1 MNSTFYYFGRQLV
14 NKNNP
19 ATQTQTPLGGLSFWL
34 GILRSIGLCAFNCD
48 FGRKKDRLQIVQVYR
63 VNRFAQLRGTTF
75 IAISGDGAK
84 LTNQA

>member
-1 MNSTFYYFGRQLV
+1 MV

-63 VNRFAQLRGTTF
+63 VNRFVLILTQLRVTIF
-75 IAISGDGAK
+75 IATSGGGAK
-84 LTNQA
+84 QTNQA